1 MQWCAVNDCEERL
14 SDASSQLCC
23 SNMEDNLELDLLG
36 LLSLTQLLRCSPPQ
50 SESTPSERARKAS
63 HALRQKIHSIKAP
76 SELSS
81 SSTTTT
87 TTHSSRSR
95 ATHHHHH
102 CSGSDEGS
110 SPSPPAVAAGA
121 VCIENVL
128 DWSLLCVGCSD
139 GAIACWHSRD
149 I

>member
-23 SNMEDNLELDLLG
+23 STMEDNLELDLLG

-76 SELSS
+76 SELS
-81 SSTTTT
+81 TTTT
-87 TTHSSRSR
+87 TTTLSSRSR